1 MQIHLQSND
10 MSHTAQ
16 IQVKIANRGKT
27 REGGLGFISQCRGNL
42 PQWGNC
48 NFISDPFAQD
58 YDWLVV
64 MDDLSPILPG
74 RKEKLACPR
83 MNTLLVTSE
92 PSSVTR
98 YGKAFASQFGQVLT
112 SQEEWALPH
121 PHAIRSPT
129 GNVWFYGKS
138 YDEIVQAGP
147 SPKTRMIS
155 TVCSSKQQAYTLH
168 AQRYDFT
175 QRLKAELP
183 ELDIFGHGVRYIEK
197 KAESLDGYKFHLA
210 IENHIAQHHWTEKLA
225 DAFLGYT
232 VPFYC
237 GCPNVFD
244 YFPKESVIP
253 IDIRDVQGAMET
265 IRQEL
270 ADEGAYERRLEA
282 VKEARRLVIEKYN
295 LPAMLSRIIEGA
307 ETPKID
313 AGRGEIY
320 SRRSMLMR
328 HPVEFARF
336 AKWRSQNFLQSM
348 RHFSKQKMKQCQWLN

>member
-16 IQVKIANRGKT
+16 ILVKIAARSSRCGRG
-27 REGGLGFISQCRGNL
+27 LNFISQCPGNL

-48 NFISDPFAQD
+48 RFISDPFARD

-64 MDDLSPILPG
+64 MDDLPSILPD
-74 RKEKLACPR
+74 RKETLACPR

-92 PSSVTR
+92 PSSITR
-98 YGKAFASQFGQVLT
+98 YGKAFAAQFGQVLT
-112 SQEEWALPH
+112 SQEAWALPH

-129 GNVWFYGKS
+129 GNVWFYGKA
-138 YDEIVQAGP
+138 YDEIIQAVP
-147 SPKTRMIS
+147 SPKTHLIS

-183 ELDIFGHGVRYIEK
+183 ELDIFGHGVRYIEQ
-197 KAESLDGYKFHLA
+197 KAESLDAYKFHLA
-210 IENHIAQHHWTEKLA
+210 IENHIAEHHWTEKLT

-244 YFPKESVIP
+244 YFPKESIIP
-253 IDIRDVQGAMET
+253 IDIRDSKGAMET
-265 IRQEL
+265 IRQAL
-270 ADEGAYERRLEA
+270 TDEGAYERRFEA

-295 LPAMLSRIIEGA
+295 LPSMLSRMIEGA
-307 ETPKID
+307 ETSKRD
-313 AGRGEIY
+313 AARGAIH
-320 SRRSMLMR
+320 SRRAMLMR
-328 HPVEFARF
+328 HPADFVRF
-336 AKWRSQNFLQSM
+336 AAWRSKNFLHS
-348 RHFSKQKMKQCQWLN
+348 L

>member
-1 MQIHLQSND
+1 MSQLKQIR
-10 MSHTAQ
+10 
-16 IQVKIANRGKT
+16 VKIATRGKS
-27 REGGLGFISQCRGNL
+27 REGGLGFISQCLGNL

-48 NFISDPFAQD
+48 QFISDPFAQG

-64 MDDLSPILPG
+64 MDDLSSILPDG
-74 RKEKLACPR
+74 KEKLACPR

-92 PSSVTR
+92 PSSITR
-98 YGKAFASQFGQVLT
+98 YGKAFSAQFGHVLT

-121 PHAIRSPT
+121 PHALRSPT
-129 GNVWFYGKS
+129 CNVWFYGKS
-138 YDEIVQAGP
+138 YDEIVHAGP
-147 SPKTRMIS
+147 SPKTQMIS

-168 AQRYDFT
+168 AERYDFT

-197 KAESLDGYKFHLA
+197 KAESLDPYKFHLA
-210 IENHIAQHHWTEKLA
+210 IENHIAEHHWTEKLA

-244 YFPKESVIP
+244 YFPKESIIP
-253 IDIRDVQGAMET
+253 IDIRDVKGSIET

-270 ADEGAYERRLEA
+270 ADKGAYARRFEA

-307 ETPKID
+307 ETPKSD
-313 AGRGEIY
+313 AIRGEIY
-320 SRRSMLMR
+320 RRRAMLMR
-328 HPVEFARF
+328 HPVDFARF
-336 AKWRSQNFLQSM
+336 AAWRGRNFLQSVW
-348 RHFSKQKMKQCQWLN
+348 HLSNKG

>member
-1 MQIHLQSND
+1 MKNSTPIK
-10 MSHTAQ
+10 
-16 IQVKIANRGKT
+16 VKIAT
-27 REGGLGFISQCRGNL
+27 RSKCRETGLGFISQCPGNL

-48 NFISDPFAQD
+48 QFISDPFARD

-64 MDDLSPILPG
+64 MDDLSSILPD

-92 PSSVTR
+92 PSSITR
-98 YGKAFASQFGQVLT
+98 YGKAFSAQFGQVLT
-112 SQEEWALPH
+112 SQEAWALPH
-121 PHAIRSPT
+121 PHAIRAAT
-129 GNVWFYGKS
+129 CNVWFYGKS
-138 YDEIVQAGP
+138 YDEIVHAMP
-147 SPKTRMIS
+147 SSKTRMIS
-155 TVCSSKQQAYTLH
+155 TVCSSKQQAHTLH
-168 AQRYDFT
+168 AQRYNFT

-197 KAESLDGYKFHLA
+197 KAESLDAYKFHLS
-210 IENHIAQHHWTEKLA
+210 IENHIAEHHWTEKLA

-244 YFPKESVIP
+244 YFPKESIIP
-253 IDIRDVQGAMET
+253 IDIRDVQGAIEV

-313 AGRGEIY
+313 AERGDMY
-320 SRRSMLMR
+320 RRRDILKR
-328 HPVEFARF
+328 HPVDFLRF
-336 AKWRSQNFLQSM
+336 AAWRSQNFLKSIG
-348 RHFSKQKMKQCQWLN
+348 HFFQKG